1 MKKIILLSSLFA
13 MMQASFAQVGVGT
26 SSPHASSQLDVSS
39 TVKGFLPPRMT
50 AVQRGNISSPAAGL
64 MVFQTDGTSGLYFY
78 NGSSWVY
85 VINAGTASVPV
96 SAGGTGVTTLS
107 SNALITGNG
116 TSAVGTIAPGTS
128 GKMLY
133 SNGTSWLAGSTTVG
147 NTGSGT
153 AVSVLQ
159 PYSVITYGIATVGT
173 FPTFS
178 GIDPY
183 LGEIS
188 VFTYGNG
195 RVPDGYMKC
204 DGSTISIGSYSA
216 LFSLLGTN
224 YGGNGATTFG
234 LPDLRGR
241 VPMGAGQVDGA
252 GTTYFLGSKAGSASV
267 TLVTGNMPSHNHT
280 ITYN

>member
-85 VINAGTASVPV
+85 VINAGTATLPV

-128 GKMLY
+128 GKILY
-133 SNGTSWLAGSTTVG
+133 SNGTNWLAGSTTVG

-153 AVSVLQ
+153 AISVLQ
-159 PYSVITYGIATVGT
+159 PYSVITYGIATYGLY
-173 FPTFS
+173 PSFS
-178 GIDPY
+178 GADPY
-183 LGEIS
+183 MGEIYT
-188 VFTYGNG
+188 FAYGDG
-195 RVPDGYMKC
+195 RVPSGYMKC
-204 DGSTISIGSYSA
+204 DGSTLSIGSYAA
-216 LFSLLGTN
+216 LFSLLGTA
-224 YGGNGATTFG
+224 YGGNGTTTFG

-241 VPMGAGQVDGA
+241 IPLGAGRIDGL
-252 GTTYFLGSKAGSASV
+252 GTTYSPGGKSGAESV
-267 TLVTGNMPSHNHT
+267 SLTTGNMPSHNHT